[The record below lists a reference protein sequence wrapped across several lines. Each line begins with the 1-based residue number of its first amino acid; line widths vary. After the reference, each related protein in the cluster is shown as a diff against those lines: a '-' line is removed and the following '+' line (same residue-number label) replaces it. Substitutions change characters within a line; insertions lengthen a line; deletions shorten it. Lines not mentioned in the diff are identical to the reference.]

1 MTLAPR
7 EEWTAAVKT
16 GHDFASEPERRFRLR
31 SDYIATAA
39 VVLAILVSLA
49 GAFFVIVQS
58 TAEPSYLRHVT
69 VAVA

>member
-16 GHDFASEPERRFRLR
+16 GHDFASEPEPRFRLR

-49 GAFFVIVQS
+49 GAIFVIMQS
-58 TAEPSYLRHVT
+58 ASEPSHLRYVT
-69 VAVA
+69 LASR

>member
-1 MTLAPR
+1 LTLAPR

-16 GHDFASEPERRFRLR
+16 GNDFASKPQRRLRLR

-39 VVLAILVSLA
+39 VVLAIVVSLA

-58 TAEPSYLRHVT
+58 SAEPSHLRHAT
-69 VAVA
+69 LALP